1 MDMKEI
7 EKEDV
12 RSFADLVSILKPE
25 DKDLNV
31 QFGYGEFVDDWG
43 ERDTWLVSKVKELT
57 PQEAGRTETFD
68 GDEGEYVYNL
78 LASLTSDYSP
88 SFKTLIIEDVINTIF
103 DFDRERRINRILKEE
118 YGIETGSNTAE
129 SSTDSTDVNA
139 DI

>member
-7 EKEDV
+7 ENEDV
-12 RSFADLVSILKPE
+12 RSFADLVNILKPE

-68 GDEGEYVYNL
+68 GDEGDFVLQIKAVLYDANNYWIDQLEIDNL
-78 LASLTSDYSP
+78 FNLNWDIDLQ
-88 SFKTLIIEDVINTIF
+88 KM
-103 DFDRERRINRILKEE
+103 KEE
-118 YGIETGSNTAE
+118 LDEKYRRETGSDIAE
-129 SSTDSTDVNA
+129 SSTDSTDVST

>member
-1 MDMKEI
+1 MDTKEI

-12 RSFADLVSILKPE
+12 RSFADLVNILKPE

-68 GDEGEYVYNL
+68 GDEGDFVLQIKALLYDANNYWIDQLEIDNL
-78 LASLTSDYSP
+78 FNLNWDIDLQ
-88 SFKTLIIEDVINTIF
+88 KM
-103 DFDRERRINRILKEE
+103 KEE
-118 YGIETGSNTAE
+118 LDEKYRRETGSDIAE
-129 SSTDSTDVNA
+129 SSTNSTDVSTN
-139 DI
+139 I

>member
-12 RSFADLVSILKPE
+12 RSFADLVNILKPE

-43 ERDTWLVSKVKELT
+43 ERDTWLVSKVKEST

-68 GDEGEYVYNL
+68 GNEGDFVLQIKALLYDANQYWIDQLAIDDLFNL
-78 LASLTSDYSP
+78 NWDIDLQ
-88 SFKTLIIEDVINTIF
+88 KM
-103 DFDRERRINRILKEE
+103 KEE
-118 YGIETGSNTAE
+118 LDEKYRRETGSDIAE
-129 SSTDSTDVNA
+129 SSINSTNVSI

>member
-12 RSFADLVSILKPE
+12 RSFADLVNILKPE

-68 GDEGEYVYNL
+68 GDEGDFVL
-78 LASLTSDYSP
+78 QI
-88 SFKTLIIEDVINTIF
+88 KTLLYDANQYWIDQLEIDNLFNLNWDI
-103 DFDRERRINRILKEE
+103 DLQKMKEE
-118 YGIETGSNTAE
+118 LDEKYRRETGSDIAE
-129 SSTDSTDVNA
+129 SSTDSTDVSP

>member
-7 EKEDV
+7 ENEDV
-12 RSFADLVSILKPE
+12 RSFADLVNILKPE

-68 GDEGEYVYNL
+68 GDEGDFVLQIKALLYDANNYWIDQLEIDNL
-78 LASLTSDYSP
+78 FNLNWDIDLQ
-88 SFKTLIIEDVINTIF
+88 KM
-103 DFDRERRINRILKEE
+103 KEE
-118 YGIETGSNTAE
+118 LDEKYRRETGSDIAE
-129 SSTDSTDVNA
+129 SSTDSTDVST

>member
-7 EKEDV
+7 EKEDI

-68 GDEGEYVYNL
+68 GNEGDFVL
-78 LASLTSDYSP
+78 QI
-88 SFKTLIIEDVINTIF
+88 KTLLYDANQYWIDQLAIDDLFNLNWDIDLQKMKGELD
-103 DFDRERRINRILKEE
+103 EKYRR
-118 YGIETGSNTAE
+118 ETGSDIAE
-129 SSTDSTDVNA
+129 SSIDSTDVST